1 MQIQTMNMKN
11 ITIFLTSIFI
21 LFGWL
26 PMFSQRH
33 EIMQDN
39 IASLQVISNDN
50 WMELPIVTLGSS
62 DKVNISF
69 DDLTHTYQR
78 YAYRIEH
85 CESDWSTSSELFES
99 DYVNGFASGNIIEDI
114 EESINT
120 NVLYTHYSFSI
131 PNRNCDI
138 KLSGNYKVTIYDDND
153 DERTIATVCFMVL
166 EPRVGVELSVSSN
179 TDVDINNS
187 HQQISMQI
195 SYGNLRVTNHQEQIK
210 TIVLQNQQWHD
221 ARVNAKPQYVT
232 LNGLRWE
239 HCYDYIFNAGNEYYK
254 FEVLDP
260 THPTMGIERIFWDGN
275 NYQAVLFEDTPALN
289 YLYDEDANGSFYIRN
304 SDNFENNRTSEY
316 VVVNFTLRTPQ
327 RYIGYIYV
335 NGTWTYDSFKPE
347 YRMKYNAEAQ
357 CYQAAIL
364 LKQGYYSYKYL
375 LVDNN
380 NNITNLP
387 NSGNFF
393 QTENSYQ
400 ALVYYREQGGRTDR
414 LVGYAEVFSR

>member
-1 MQIQTMNMKN
+1 MNMKN
-11 ITIFLTSIFI
+11 ITTFLTSIFI

-39 IASLQVISNDN
+39 IASLQVIGNDN

-78 YAYRIEH
+78 YSYRIEH
-85 CESDWSTSSELFES
+85 CESDWSTSTELFES
-99 DYVNGFASGNIIEDI
+99 DYINGFATGNIIEDI

-153 DERTIATVCFMVL
+153 DERTIATVCFMAL
-166 EPRVGVELSVSSN
+166 EPKVGVELSVSSN

-195 SYGNLRVTNHQEQIK
+195 SYGNLRVTNHPEQIK

-221 ARVNAKPQYVT
+221 ARVNAKPLYVT
-232 LNGLRWE
+232 PNGLRWE

-275 NYQAVLFEDTPALN
+275 NYQAVLFENTPALN

-327 RYIGYIYV
+327 RYIGDIYV

-347 YRMKYNAEAQ
+347 YRMKYNAETQ

-375 LVDNN
+375 LVDNS

-387 NSGNFF
+387 SSGNFF